1 GRVTSC
7 CQGRHQRTIVGA
19 LPAHRRHRQ
28 PIPHVDDWDHV
39 HWVACLHPHL
49 VSHGPRRQEA
59 RRNARRGGKRAMA
72 ITAGYDVG
80 GAHLKVALAED
91 GRTIAVTQIACPLW
105 RGLDRLDAALAEA
118 APLTARANRHAATM

>member
-1 GRVTSC
+1 
-7 CQGRHQRTIVGA
+7 
-19 LPAHRRHRQ
+19 
-28 PIPHVDDWDHV
+28 
-39 HWVACLHPHL
+39 
-49 VSHGPRRQEA
+49 
-59 RRNARRGGKRAMA
+59 MA

-118 APLTARANRHAATM
+118 APLTARANRHAATMTGELCELFPDRRSGVGHDRGPIGPDREPEEQLGIEPRGLGTG